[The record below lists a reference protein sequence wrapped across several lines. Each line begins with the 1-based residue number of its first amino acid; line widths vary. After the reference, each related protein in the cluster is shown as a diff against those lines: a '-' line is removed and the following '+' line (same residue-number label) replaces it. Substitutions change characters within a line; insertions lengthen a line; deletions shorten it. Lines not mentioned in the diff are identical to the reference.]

1 MARSCACDRWLTRAA
16 ADMGFRALPA
26 LARLLWFDILAAA
39 TVATEKGHLRFPCS
53 VSDAVSRLVSRS
65 ETDVESDIAAL
76 VELGW
81 LDLDADGRGVAL
93 PGVQAA
99 AARVEAARHNGLRGG
114 RPRKGDTPESYR
126 ERRQG
131 TLMLPIQG
139 GPAETQ
145 GTETEPNPE
154 SSRTAAKPIAIE
166 AKQAAVREG
175 DDWVSLG
182 REIAETIGLDPAK
195 GHHSALP
202 VKGWMDAGASA
213 DLIREV
219 VRTKV
224 AKAAS
229 PIRTIA
235 YFRDAVME
243 ALARPAPSLGT
254 GGRTDDERAIEAWQR
269 NGCQGMP
276 MTGAQWRASQQSAA

>member
-1 MARSCACDRWLTRAA
+1 
-16 ADMGFRALPA
+16 
-26 LARLLWFDILAAA
+26 
-39 TVATEKGHLRFPCS
+39 
-53 VSDAVSRLVSRS
+53 
-65 ETDVESDIAAL
+65 
-76 VELGW
+76 
-81 LDLDADGRGVAL
+81 
-93 PGVQAA
+93 
-99 AARVEAARHNGLRGG
+99 
-114 RPRKGDTPESYR
+114 
-126 ERRQG
+126 
-131 TLMLPIQG
+131 MLPIQG